1 MGDIIN
7 ELNAIVRAKDKV
19 VANVARGLFRDLV
32 RLAPVGNKRLWLNPN
47 SAPKGYQG
55 GTLKS
60 AWNIEKVSNDKW
72 IIFNDTP
79 YAELRTRPL
88 IIDSNGAVLQGSKQN
103 ELGIDPIIEKWNNKL
118 QDDLRKIR

>member
-1 MGDIIN
+1 MGAIIN